1 MVENGWKL
9 SINLS
14 YIVKT
19 MISNMETMFVTLLFF
34 FFIIFLF
41 LGSFRDPAL
50 AFHFHFRRTIE
61 KIEREIFLSRKE

>member
-14 YIVKT
+14 YIVIT
-19 MISNMETMFVTLLFF
+19 MISNMETKFVTLLFF

-41 LGSFRDPAL
+41 LGSFRDTAL
-50 AFHFHFRRTIE
+50 AFHFRRAIE

>member
-14 YIVKT
+14 YIVIT
-19 MISNMETMFVTLLFF
+19 MISNMETTFVTLLF

-41 LGSFRDPAL
+41 LGSFRDTAL
-50 AFHFHFRRTIE
+50 ARFHFRRAIE